1 MDVNTGF
8 ITSGLPPVLMVHG
21 WAGSFARTWQMSGVE
36 TLLQETG
43 RNVVGIDL
51 LGHGT
56 AEKPHDA
63 SAYSDISLP
72 IRQSAPDLQVDA
84 VGFSLGAIA
93 LLHAATINP
102 SMFRKLIL
110 LGIGDKIF
118 EPHDPK
124 ESELIISGIDG
135 TAEIEN
141 TLARQFG
148 NYARHSDNDPLALR
162 AVLQRPRGAVFT
174 KENASAITAEVLV
187 IVGDRDFVLP
197 ADRLVQSF
205 KNSTFKLLKNC
216 DHFASTDNFSF
227 IDAMLDFFKD

>member
-124 ESELIISGIDG
+124 ESKLIISGIDG

-162 AVLQRPRGAVFT
+162 AVLQRPRDAVFT
-174 KENASAITAEVLV
+174 RENASAITAEVLV

-205 KNSTFKLLKNC
+205 KNSKFKLLKNC
-216 DHFASTDNFSF
+216 DHFAATDNFSF